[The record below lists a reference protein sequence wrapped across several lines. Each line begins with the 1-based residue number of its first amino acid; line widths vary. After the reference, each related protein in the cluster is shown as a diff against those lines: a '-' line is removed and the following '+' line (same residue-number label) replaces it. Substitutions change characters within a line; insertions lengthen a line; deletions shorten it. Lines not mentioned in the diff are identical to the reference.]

1 MKPEISEKIGKI
13 FQKQSENFKFD
24 WQTEAKAEKRIEY
37 ELLGYGPIDGLLQ
50 NSEIT
55 EILVN
60 AWNCVY
66 YEIAGRL
73 QKSDDHFFSEQ
84 TYHAVLERLAQS
96 CGTYLSREKPFVE
109 AQLQNKRITII
120 FGEVSRGSPILS
132 IRVQPQS
139 SWTLET
145 LLLNNFL
152 TPAQNELVEAILNKK
167 NNFLVAGNTGS
178 GKTSF
183 MQALINKI
191 NTERLVIIED
201 TQELQLPGP
210 LSVSLLTRQDPA
222 QTVTDIHMDDLIKRA
237 LRLRPDRLIVGEIR
251 GKEATSLLQALA
263 TGHDGSFGSL
273 HAKSAPEALLRLEML
288 IQMGAPQWHVN
299 SIRRLISMTVQYIF
313 VVEKNNSQRRLK
325 SIFEISSLEESGLTL
340 TEIEQI
346 QK

>member
-1 MKPEISEKIGKI
+1 MKPEHAEKINKI

-24 WQTEAKAEKRIEY
+24 WQSEYKGESRIEH
-37 ELLGYGPIDGLLQ
+37 ELLGYGPIESLLR
-50 NSEIT
+50 NPEIT

-60 AWNCVY
+60 AWDCVY
-66 YEIAGRL
+66 FEISGQL
-73 QKSDDHFFSEQ
+73 TKSEDHFFSEQ
-84 TYHAVLERLAQS
+84 TYQAALERLAQS

-120 FGEVSRGSPILS
+120 FGEVSRGSPLLS

-139 SWTLET
+139 SWTLAD
-145 LLLNNFL
+145 LLQSNFL
-152 TPAQNELVEAILNKK
+152 TVTQNEFVETILNKK
-167 NNFLVAGNTGS
+167 NNFLVVGSTGS

-183 MQALINKI
+183 MQALLNKI
-191 NTERLVIIED
+191 NSERLVIIED

-222 QTVTDIHMDDLIKRA
+222 QTVTDIHMEDLIKRA

-251 GKEATSLLQALA
+251 GKEATALLQALA

-288 IQMGAPQWHVN
+288 IQMGAPQWHLN
-299 SIRRLISMTVQYIF
+299 SIRKLIAMTVQYIF
-313 VVEKNNSQRRLK
+313 VVEKKQNERKLK
-325 SIFEISSLEESGLTL
+325 AIYEICSLEETGLTL
-340 TEIEQI
+340 TELIIE
-346 QK
+346 

>member
-1 MKPEISEKIGKI
+1 MKPEIYEKINKI

-24 WQTEAKAEKRIEY
+24 WQSEYKTESRIED
-37 ELLGYGPIDGLLQ
+37 ELLGYGPIESLLQ
-50 NSEIT
+50 NPEIT

-60 AWNCVY
+60 SWNSVY
-66 YEIAGRL
+66 FETGGKL

-84 TYHAVLERLAQS
+84 TYQAALERLAQS

-132 IRVQPQS
+132 IRVQPKS
-139 SWTLET
+139 SWTLAT
-145 LLLNNFL
+145 LLQNKFI
-152 TPAQNELVEAILNKK
+152 TPAQNEIAEAILYKK
-167 NNFLVAGNTGS
+167 NNFLVVGSTGS

-191 NTERLVIIED
+191 NSERLVIIED

-237 LRLRPDRLIVGEIR
+237 LRLRPDRLIIGEIR

-288 IQMGAPQWHVN
+288 IQMGAPQWHLN
-299 SIRRLISMTVQYIF
+299 SIRKLIAMTVQYIF
-313 VVEKNNSQRRLK
+313 VVEKNQSSRKLK
-325 SIFEISSLEESGLTL
+325 AIYEICSLEESGLTL
-340 TEIEQI
+340 TELSVTN
-346 QK
+346 

>member
-1 MKPEISEKIGKI
+1 MKPEISEKISKI

-24 WQTEAKAEKRIEY
+24 WQSESKGESRIEH
-37 ELLGYGPIDGLLQ
+37 ELLGYGPIESLLQ
-50 NSEIT
+50 NPKIS

-60 AWNCVY
+60 AWDCVY
-66 YEIAGRL
+66 FEISGQL
-73 QKSDDHFFSEQ
+73 FKSDDHFFSEQ
-84 TYHAVLERLAQS
+84 TYQAALERLAQN

-109 AQLQNKRITII
+109 AQLQNIRITII

-139 SWTLET
+139 SWTLAD
-145 LLLNNFL
+145 LLQSNFL
-152 TPAQNELVEAILNKK
+152 TVNQNEIVETILNKK
-167 NNFLVAGNTGS
+167 NNFLVVGSTGS

-183 MQALINKI
+183 MQALVNKM
-191 NTERLVIIED
+191 NNERLVIVED

-222 QTVTDIHMDDLIKRA
+222 QTVTDIHMEDLIKRA

-251 GKEATSLLQALA
+251 GKEATALLQALA

-288 IQMGAPQWHVN
+288 IQMGAPQWHLH
-299 SIRRLISMTVQYIF
+299 SIRKLIAMTVQYIF
-313 VVEKNNSQRRLK
+313 VVEKNQSTRKLK
-325 SIFEISSLEESGLTL
+325 AIYEICSLEESGLTL
-340 TEIEQI
+340 TEVM
-346 QK
+346 